1 MLLYIFLLLLP
12 WVLCEVANYGTVPKG
27 LNPTLYSPDD
37 LVIQLDDNTFNDT
50 IFCTSNKCTS
60 YLVEFYSDWCG
71 HCRSFAPLYKELA
84 KDVRGWQDV
93 VKIAAINCAD
103 SANQITCQSNNV
115 QFFPFI
121 KYFPRNST
129 DAFAG
134 SKLRPYQSLSE
145 MRDQLT
151 KVVMDDYSVNR
162 FSDWPRFDYLGD
174 FVTWADLW
182 EGTPASAQYTA
193 IIFENHQASLTG
205 AQVPQTATCEDA
217 ITLFLEK
224 RISSVPVLDSCGRI
238 LGVISKSDV
247 MSELIRHP
255 NNYLEILEIPVM
267 LLLDLHKKRD
277 RLLVRRCLKN
287 HPLADAL
294 RLTDFPSL
302 AIFKRADKKPILVV
316 ELRRLL
322 LAELEGFLSGR
333 PEAAVPT
340 VQFHSRKNR
349 TNPCDADPEK
359 CRTLYYVSEVDMLKA
374 MRYALFR
381 ESSRSGGSL
390 VGSNLTALHG
400 FVSLL
405 ADHFPVTTTYG
416 NNTLLDRSTRA
427 VKVFARL
434 RDFIENRGLDSAIP
448 TDDWQKEFIAA
459 EEAAGNPFAVNSD
472 WDHCRGS
479 SGQFRGYTCGLWVAL
494 HALTVSA
501 YKQAE
506 EHLADFKPLEPL
518 QAIRA
523 WVGSFFGCLH
533 CREHF
538 LKMTTTS
545 FPMEAQV
552 HKPEDVF
559 LYLWRA
565 HNIVNARL
573 QGRDTEDPQFP
584 KVQFPAS
591 FLCSNCTANGS
602 FNEKQ
607 TRDFL
612 INYYSQV
619 KPYRSPTFLLR

>member
-1 MLLYIFLLLLP
+1 MLYYSFLLLLP

-27 LNPTLYSPDD
+27 LNPTLYSSDD

-50 IFCTSNKCTS
+50 IFCYNNTCTS

-121 KYFPRNST
+121 KYFPRNSS
-129 DAFAG
+129 DAFSG
-134 SKLRPYQSLSE
+134 SKLRPYQSLAE

-162 FSDWPRFDYLGD
+162 FEDWPRFDYLGD
-174 FVTWADLW
+174 FVTWTDLW
-182 EGTPASAQYTA
+182 EGTPETAQYTA
-193 IIFENHQASLTG
+193 IIFESHQASLTG
-205 AQVPQTATCEDA
+205 AQ
-217 ITLFLEK
+217 
-224 RISSVPVLDSCGRI
+224 
-238 LGVISKSDV
+238 
-247 MSELIRHP
+247 
-255 NNYLEILEIPVM
+255 

-277 RLLVRRCLKN
+277 RLLLRRCLKN

-294 RLTDFPSL
+294 RLTDFPSI

-322 LAELEGFLSGR
+322 LAELETFLNA
-333 PEAAVPT
+333 EADSARQPAL
-340 VQFHSRKNR
+340 FHSRKNKSN
-349 TNPCDADPEK
+349 TCAENPEK
-359 CRTLYYVSEVDMLKA
+359 CRVLYYVSEVDMLKA

-381 ESSRSGGSL
+381 ESSRNGGQL
-390 VGSNLTALHG
+390 VGSNLTALHA

-405 ADHFPVTTTYG
+405 ADHFPVSTTYG
-416 NNTLLDRSTRA
+416 NYVSSLGTVLDRSTRA
-427 VKVFARL
+427 VKVFNRL
-434 RDFIENRGLDSAIP
+434 RDFIESRGLNSSIS
-448 TDDWQKEFIAA
+448 TDDWQKEFVAA
-459 EEAAGNPFAVNSD
+459 EEAAGSPFAVNSD

-479 SGQFRGYTCGLWVAL
+479 SSQYRGYTCGLWVTF

-506 EHLADFKPLEPL
+506 DHLDEFKPLEPL

-538 LKMTTTS
+538 LKMTSNTYQ
-545 FPMEAQV
+545 MES
-552 HKPEDVF
+552 K
-559 LYLWRA
+559 
-565 HNIVNARL
+565 
-573 QGRDTEDPQFP
+573 
-584 KVQFPAS
+584 AS
-591 FLCSNCTANGS
+591 
-602 FNEKQ
+602 
-607 TRDFL
+607 
-612 INYYSQV
+612 
-619 KPYRSPTFLLR
+619 

>member
-12 WVLCEVANYGTVPKG
+12 LALCEVASYGTVPKG
-27 LNPTLYSPDD
+27 VNPTLYAPED

-50 IFCTSNKCTS
+50 IYCYDKKCTS
-60 YLVEFYSDWCG
+60 YLVE
-71 HCRSFAPLYKELA
+71 
-84 KDVRGWQDV
+84 DVRGWQDV

-205 AQVPQTATCEDA
+205 AQ
-217 ITLFLEK
+217 
-224 RISSVPVLDSCGRI
+224 
-238 LGVISKSDV
+238 
-247 MSELIRHP
+247 
-255 NNYLEILEIPVM
+255 

-322 LAELEGFLSGR
+322 LAELEGFLSSD
-333 PEAAVPT
+333 PET
-340 VQFHSRKNR
+340 TQSVQFHSRKNK
-349 TNPCDADPEK
+349 TNPCDKDPEK
-359 CRTLYYVSEVDMLKA
+359 CRSLYYVSEVDMLKA

-381 ESSRSGGSL
+381 ESSRSGMPLFGT
-390 VGSNLTALHG
+390 NLTALHA

-434 RDFIENRGLDSAIP
+434 RDFIENRGLDNSIP

-459 EEAAGNPFAVNSD
+459 EEAAGSPFAVNSD

-479 SGQFRGYTCGLWVAL
+479 SGQFRGYTCGLWIAL
-494 HALTVSA
+494 HALTVSS

-506 EHLADFKPLEPL
+506 EHLGDFKPLEPL

-523 WVGSFFGCLH
+523 WVTSFFGCLH

-538 LKMTTTS
+538 LKMTTST
-545 FPMEAQV
+545 FPIEAQV
-552 HKPEDVF
+552 HKPDDVI
-559 LYLWRA
+559 LYLWKA

-602 FNEKQ
+602 FNEKP

-612 INYYSQV
+612 INYYSQI
-619 KPYRSPTFLLR
+619 KPYQSPKLLFR